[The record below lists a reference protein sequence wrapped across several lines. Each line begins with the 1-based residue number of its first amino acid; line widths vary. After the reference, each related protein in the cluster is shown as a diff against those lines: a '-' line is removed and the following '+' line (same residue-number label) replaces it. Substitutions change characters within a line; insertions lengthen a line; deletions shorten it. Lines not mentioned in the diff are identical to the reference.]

1 MQLNASH
8 KGNKRHLLFSALM
21 SAVFVLSF
29 VLELKILL
37 VLLFVLG
44 TGFLALAY
52 QDFEIRPIQLIVALF
67 FITVFAPLIE
77 ISDSIPAIRPEQFL
91 FFSVF
96 PILFVLQKRDPY
108 PQLNLFIKFFI
119 AFQLLQ
125 IFSLFYGKVF
135 MGSSVGFKDLVE
147 IFRVLEYGL
156 VAFIIGHF
164 AITKNELRSLL
175 FLMILFF
182 AGSAIIGLFQYYG
195 ILGLDRITAPL
206 YFEGRLHDVH
216 ERVMGTFVNPNTY
229 GTFASLGAIITLGTL
244 FYEKSKGIKLLLFA
258 VFLILIW
265 TVALTQSRT
274 AFVVFLTAVLS
285 LVLIYGYSMQL
296 KWYTIVAIFGGV
308 IVILGGIGFLL
319 SDQIISRFET
329 LLNFMEDLSWQM
341 RLFAWYINLHL
352 FIESPLF
359 GWGPG
364 FHQFSP
370 TVDSD
375 YILILRRYGLVGF
388 FVYLGFYFIPLKHA
402 FNYIKGTNIRAH
414 FNRIFIACTIVFLVG
429 NIPNSLFHEMQ
440 FIGFWAIFLGVLYA
454 VNKKKGDS

>member
-8 KGNKRHLLFSALM
+8 KDNKRHLIFSALM

-96 PILFVLQKRDPY
+96 PILLILQKRDPY

-119 AFQLLQ
+119 GFQLLQ
-125 IFSLFYGKVF
+125 IFSLFYGKVV

-164 AITKNELRSLL
+164 TITKNELRSLL

-195 ILGLDRITAPL
+195 ILGLDRI
-206 YFEGRLHDVH
+206 
-216 ERVMGTFVNPNTY
+216 
-229 GTFASLGAIITLGTL
+229 
-244 FYEKSKGIKLLLFA
+244 
-258 VFLILIW
+258 
-265 TVALTQSRT
+265 
-274 AFVVFLTAVLS
+274 
-285 LVLIYGYSMQL
+285 
-296 KWYTIVAIFGGV
+296 
-308 IVILGGIGFLL
+308 
-319 SDQIISRFET
+319 
-329 LLNFMEDLSWQM
+329 
-341 RLFAWYINLHL
+341 
-352 FIESPLF
+352 
-359 GWGPG
+359 
-364 FHQFSP
+364 
-370 TVDSD
+370 
-375 YILILRRYGLVGF
+375 
-388 FVYLGFYFIPLKHA
+388 
-402 FNYIKGTNIRAH
+402 
-414 FNRIFIACTIVFLVG
+414 
-429 NIPNSLFHEMQ
+429 
-440 FIGFWAIFLGVLYA
+440 
-454 VNKKKGDS
+454 